1 MKYSKIIL
9 QTLMILTVIL
19 SSLIVVSY
27 AQQERQAPAQI
38 GDLVKLE
45 SVRGRA
51 TNSETNSKDMLNAS
65 MFLTGEL
72 IEINRTRVIVK
83 IIDGNVKI
91 GENMYTVE
99 TGLARVL
106 FRKFGWV
113 AITGNATD
121 SNGAIF
127 RFHLEGLLHVERPGL
142 VIVGLAGPLTNEMDH
157 YVLRLV
163 TRMERVV

>member
-1 MKYSKIIL
+1 
-9 QTLMILTVIL
+9 
-19 SSLIVVSY
+19 
-27 AQQERQAPAQI
+27 
-38 GDLVKLE
+38 
-45 SVRGRA
+45 
-51 TNSETNSKDMLNAS
+51 
-65 MFLTGEL
+65 
-72 IEINRTRVIVK
+72 
-83 IIDGNVKI
+83 
-91 GENMYTVE
+91 MYTVE

>member
-9 QTLMILTVIL
+9 QTLMIVTVIL

>member
-1 MKYSKIIL
+1 MRYSKIIL
-9 QTLMILTVIL
+9 QALMIVTVIL

-45 SVRGRA
+45 SVKGRA
-51 TNSETNSKDMLNAS
+51 THRETDSRDMLNAS
-65 MFLTGEL
+65 MVLTGE
-72 IEINRTRVIVK
+72 IADINRTHIIIK

-91 GENMYTVE
+91 EDNTYTVE
-99 TGLARVL
+99 TGLARVI
-106 FRKFGWV
+106 FKKFGWV

-121 SNGAIF
+121 SNGTIF
-127 RFHLEGLLHVERPGL
+127 RFHLEGLLHIERPGL
-142 VIVGLAGPLTNEMDH
+142 VIVGLAGPLINEMDH

>member
-1 MKYSKIIL
+1 MVV
-9 QTLMILTVIL
+9 TVIL

-27 AQQERQAPAQI
+27 AQQERQDPAQI
-38 GDLVKLE
+38 GDLFKIE

-51 TNSETNSKDMLNAS
+51 TYRETDLKNMLNAS
-65 MFLTGEL
+65 MVLTGEL
-72 IEINRTRVIVK
+72 IEINRTRVIIN
-83 IIDGNVKI
+83 IIDGNIKI

-106 FRKFGWV
+106 FKKFGWV

-121 SNGAIF
+121 SNGISF
-127 RFHLEGLLHVERPGL
+127 RFHLEGLLHVERQGL
-142 VIVGLAGPLTNEMDH
+142 VIVGLAGPLTNETSH
-157 YVLRLV
+157 FVLRLV